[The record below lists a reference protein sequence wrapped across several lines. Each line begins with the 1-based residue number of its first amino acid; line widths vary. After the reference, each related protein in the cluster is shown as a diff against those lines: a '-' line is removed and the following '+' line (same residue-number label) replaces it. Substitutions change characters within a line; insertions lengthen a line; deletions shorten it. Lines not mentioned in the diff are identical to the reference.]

1 MENLKE
7 FQDIQNQN
15 IEILK
20 QQLQDLN
27 VNNTEEEIINT
38 KYKKP
43 RKSKKIVLSSSSDSD
58 KENKEPIE
66 KPKVKRERTDKQKE
80 AFIKAR
86 EKMMA
91 NAELRKLERAKNAE
105 KQKQELE
112 EKIIKKAISL
122 KVKEI
127 QKKAFLE
134 KKYTV
139 IPQRTKK

>member
-1 MENLKE
+1 M
-7 FQDIQNQN
+7 
-15 IEILK
+15 
-20 QQLQDLN
+20 N
-27 VNNTEEEIINT
+27 VNNNTEEEIINT

-43 RKSKKIVLSSSSDSD
+43 QKSKNIVLSASSDSD

-80 AFIKAR
+80 AFLQAR
-86 EKMMA
+86 QKMMD

-122 KVKEI
+122 K
-127 QKKAFLE
+127 KKKLRNLKRE
-134 KKYTV
+134 KIFAMRPPKY
-139 IPQRTKK
+139 IL

>member
-1 MENLKE
+1 MENLIE

-66 KPKVKRERTDKQKE
+66 KPKIKCERTVKQKE
-80 AFIKAR
+80 AFLKACQ
-86 EKMMA
+86 KMID

-105 KQKQELE
+105 QKKQELE
-112 EKIIKKAISL
+112 ERS
-122 KVKEI
+122 
-127 QKKAFLE
+127 
-134 KKYTV
+134 
-139 IPQRTKK
+139 